1 MEMILK
7 LGNTCID
14 FFYILPFVLI
24 STIPLI
30 IYLKI
35 KKEKIVALGFLG
47 FLINKLI

>member
-14 FFYILPFVLI
+14 FLYILPFVLI
-24 STIPLI
+24 STIPMI

-35 KKEKIVALGFLG
+35 KKEKVVALGIFGSL
-47 FLINKLI
+47 FNE